1 MKTHSSRLYSQ
12 RGSLLIVSMIMCAV
26 IGISIA
32 SYIKLGQT
40 SQTISNRAL
49 YNNGAMNLTENG
61 MEEAMYAINQMV
73 ADPTY
78 TWPSWTNDGTTSS
91 SSAWRKWTGY
101 TFDQNAT
108 GIVRVYVYN
117 YTGVVAPRIVARSTV
132 TLGGATSAP
141 IEKWIEVSLRKT
153 SKFANGLVAKNTITF
168 NGNGA
173 TVDSWNSDPDNN
185 PVTPAA
191 DYTPFPGGTARDN
204 GSVGSIS
211 VAVGTIGVNNADIF
225 GYAATGGSAV
235 TVGSQGKVGP
245 FGTANGDI
253 APGHTSTDFSA
264 SFDPVTVPTATY
276 RAIAP
281 INSPTTLPVVG
292 DTGTTVDGV
301 TTYYYTANQINLNN
315 DALTILPGTNVVLEL
330 TNTSNGVDVSGGSGA
345 INIGVGGKLQIYTS
359 GSISVAGS
367 GVMNGGSTDLT
378 ANQPIN
384 FQIWGTKTTLS
395 QSISVSGNGV
405 FSGIIYA
412 PFGSVSMNGGGN
424 SGNVSGSIV
433 ANDITMNGSCK
444 FHYDESLAN
453 FGAGNPYRVTAWR
466 ELTTA
471 ASRTAYTSVLD
482 F

>member
-12 RGSLLIVSMIMCAV
+12 RGSLLIVSMIMCSV

-61 MEEAMYAINQMV
+61 LEEAMYAINQMV
-73 ADPTY
+73 ADPAY
-78 TWPSWTNDGTTSS
+78 TWTGWTNDGTTST
-91 SSAWRKWTGY
+91 SSAWRKWENY

-108 GIVRVYVYN
+108 GISRVYVYN
-117 YTGVVAPRIVARSTV
+117 YTGVVAPAIVARATV

-141 IEKWIEVSLRKT
+141 IEKWILVRLKKT
-153 SKFANGLVAKNTITF
+153 SKFANGLVAKDTITF

-191 DYTPFPGGTARDN
+191 DYDATTKRDN

-211 VAVGTIGVNNADIF
+211 VAVGTVGVNNADIF

-235 TVGSQGKVGP
+235 TVGPQGKVGP
-245 FGTANGDI
+245 FGTADGAI

-264 SFDPVTVPTATY
+264 SFDPVTVPSATY
-276 RAIAP
+276 QAISP
-281 INSPTTLPVVG
+281 INSSTTLPRVG
-292 DTGTTVDGV
+292 DTGTTVAGV
-301 TTYYYTANQINLNN
+301 TTFYYTANQISLTNEV
-315 DALTILPGTNVVLEL
+315 LTITAGTNVVLEL
-330 TNTSNGVDVSGGSGA
+330 TNTSTGVDVGGGSGA

-367 GVMNGGSTDLT
+367 GVMNGGSTDAT

-384 FQIWGTKTTLS
+384 FQIWGTKTTLA
-395 QSISVSGNGV
+395 QNISVAGNGV

-433 ANDITMNGSCK
+433 ANNITMNGSCK

-453 FGAGNPYRVTAWR
+453 FGAGNPYRVASWR
-466 ELTTA
+466 ELTTE
-471 ASRTAYTSVLD
+471 ASRAAFAPFLI